1 MSLILCSGVVGA
13 IGDVLLPIDLPL
25 QAVIVSV
32 AALWIVY
39 CFFRYKQWKQ
49 GWGTFLSYL
58 LAALLLI
65 GYGLTVVLKGWPT
78 VSLCVFGAAVV
89 IPLLLPQVA
98 VPVTHLLVKLTM
110 LIPLPVIF
118 LIAKMMEVSES
129 PSFWLGMS
137 LSFVPS
143 VIAAMIIAVIFIR
156 HENRWQQII
165 SAIGILGNIVLFAYM
180 VRYGSRGPYLAVLL
194 MISFLP
200 AISIDRLLIGSWA
213 SNAFQWLR
221 GLRFLGTYTFGIL
234 LAAFVVGLS
243 WMFYQMDWEV
253 SVMAKFVKAIEQGD
267 ISNGRFEIWLASLRG
282 FCAEPIWGHGIGQI
296 SRDLSYV
303 HPHNSVVQLLYD
315 GGLLLL
321 ALVLIPTCCIAI
333 RFLRLRTKS
342 LQHIMLVVLLIFL
355 FFISVPNSLL
365 SGDLWSNS
373 RVWLLVGFC
382 LSLFAKNECKW
393 LPWGYGAMAC
403 VLAILISIAA
413 IFYLPK
419 QPSSLDKASD
429 INNNPSSSFDK
440 ASDISNNPSSSL
452 DKASDINN
460 NPSSSFDKAS
470 DISAFSKD
478 TIRVYY
484 LTHAMGAIHNEAE
497 EWDVQPQADAYISNR
512 TPASKE
518 WGMVRKVRYRYI
530 WMNIFKDETY
540 DADVLPHIQQAAL
553 AGCTYIYVH
562 ARGIEQP
569 TCTCYPEEER
579 YVTPAFEPW
588 DSYLYTNGRYKAHQQ
603 GAMEN
608 ALRYQQK
615 CIHALYEWA
624 EKAEYPVCIQ
634 LNIQ

>member
-1 MSLILCSGVVGA
+1 MSLILCSGVVEA
-13 IGDVLLPIDLPL
+13 IGDALLPFDLPL
-25 QAVIVSV
+25 QAVIVSI

-58 LAALLLI
+58 LAAFLLI

-78 VSLCVFGAAVV
+78 VSVCVFGAAVV
-89 IPLLLPQVA
+89 IPLLLPQAA
-98 VPVTHLLVKLTM
+98 VPETHLLVKVTM

-118 LIAKMMEVSES
+118 LIAKMMEVTES

-156 HENRWQQII
+156 HENRWQLII
-165 SAIGILGNIVLFAYM
+165 SAIGILGNIILFAYM

-267 ISNGRFEIWLASLRG
+267 ISNGRFEIWFASLRG

-355 FFISVPNSLL
+355 FFISVPNSML

-429 INNNPSSSFDK
+429 I
-440 ASDISNNPSSSL
+440 SNNPSSSL
-452 DKASDINN
+452 
-460 NPSSSFDKAS
+460 DKAS

-540 DADVLPHIQQAAL
+540 DADLLPHIQQAAL

-634 LNIQ
+634 VNIQ

>member
-13 IGDVLLPIDLPL
+13 MGDVLLPIDLPL
-25 QAVIVSV
+25 QAVIVSI

-78 VSLCVFGAAVV
+78 VSVCVFGAAVV
-89 IPLLLPQVA
+89 IPLLLPQAA
-98 VPVTHLLVKLTM
+98 VPETHLLVKVTM

-118 LIAKMMEVSES
+118 LIAKMMEVTES

-165 SAIGILGNIVLFAYM
+165 SAIGILGNIILFAYM
-180 VRYGSRGPYLAVLL
+180 IRYGSRGPYLAVLL

-321 ALVLIPTCCIAI
+321 ALVLIPTCCIAV

-355 FFISVPNSLL
+355 FFISVPNSML

-382 LSLFAKNECKW
+382 LSLYAKNECKW
-393 LPWGYGAMAC
+393 QPWGYGAMAC

-429 INNNPSSSFDK
+429 I
-440 ASDISNNPSSSL
+440 SNNPSSSL
-452 DKASDINN
+452 
-460 NPSSSFDKAS
+460 DKAS

-540 DADVLPHIQQAAL
+540 DADLLPHIQQAAL

>member
-13 IGDVLLPIDLPL
+13 MGDVLLPIDLPL
-25 QAVIVSV
+25 QAVIVSI

-89 IPLLLPQVA
+89 IPLLLPQAA
-98 VPVTHLLVKLTM
+98 VPETHLLVKLTM

-118 LIAKMMEVSES
+118 LIAKMMEVTES

-165 SAIGILGNIVLFAYM
+165 SAIGILGNIILFAYM

-321 ALVLIPTCCIAI
+321 ALVLIPTCCIAM

-355 FFISVPNSLL
+355 FFISVPNSML

-382 LSLFAKNECKW
+382 LSLYAKNECKW

-429 INNNPSSSFDK
+429 IS
-440 ASDISNNPSSSL
+440 
-452 DKASDINN
+452 N

-497 EWDVQPQADAYISNR
+497 EWNVQPQADAYISNR

-540 DADVLPHIQQAAL
+540 DADLLLHIQQAAL

-634 LNIQ
+634 VNIQ

>member
-13 IGDVLLPIDLPL
+13 MGDVLLPIDLPL
-25 QAVIVSV
+25 QAVIVSI

-78 VSLCVFGAAVV
+78 VSVCVFGAAVV
-89 IPLLLPQVA
+89 IPLLLPQAA
-98 VPVTHLLVKLTM
+98 VPETHLLVKVTM

-118 LIAKMMEVSES
+118 LIAKMMEVTES

-165 SAIGILGNIVLFAYM
+165 SAIGILGNIILFAYM

-355 FFISVPNSLL
+355 FFISVPNSML

-382 LSLFAKNECKW
+382 LSLYAKNECKW

-429 INNNPSSSFDK
+429 I
-440 ASDISNNPSSSL
+440 SNNPSSSL
-452 DKASDINN
+452 
-460 NPSSSFDKAS
+460 DKAS

-540 DADVLPHIQQAAL
+540 DADLLPHIQQAAL

>member
-25 QAVIVSV
+25 QAVIVSI

-89 IPLLLPQVA
+89 IPLLLPQAA
-98 VPVTHLLVKLTM
+98 VPETHLLVKLTM

-118 LIAKMMEVSES
+118 LIAKMMEVTES

-165 SAIGILGNIVLFAYM
+165 SAIGILGNIILFAYM

-355 FFISVPNSLL
+355 FFISVPNSML

-382 LSLFAKNECKW
+382 LSLYAKNECKW

-419 QPSSLDKASD
+419 QPSSLDEASE
-429 INNNPSSSFDK
+429 ISNNPSSSFDE
-440 ASDISNNPSSSL
+440 ASEISNNPSSSL
-452 DKASDINN
+452 
-460 NPSSSFDKAS
+460 DKAS

-540 DADVLPHIQQAAL
+540 DADLLPHIQQAAL

-624 EKAEYPVCIQ
+624 QNAEYPVCIQ
-634 LNIQ
+634 MNIQ

>member
-13 IGDVLLPIDLPL
+13 MGDVLLPIDLPL
-25 QAVIVSV
+25 QAVIVSI

-89 IPLLLPQVA
+89 IPLLLPQAA
-98 VPVTHLLVKLTM
+98 VPEIHLLMKLTM

-118 LIAKMMEVSES
+118 LIAKMMEVTES

-137 LSFVPS
+137 LSLVPS

-165 SAIGILGNIVLFAYM
+165 SAIGILGNIILFAYM

-355 FFISVPNSLL
+355 FFISVPNSML

-382 LSLFAKNECKW
+382 LSLYAKNECKW

-429 INNNPSSSFDK
+429 INNNPSSS
-440 ASDISNNPSSSL
+440 L
-452 DKASDINN
+452 
-460 NPSSSFDKAS
+460 DKAS

-540 DADVLPHIQQAAL
+540 DADLLPHIQQAAL

-634 LNIQ
+634 VNIQ

>member
-13 IGDVLLPIDLPL
+13 MGDVLLPIDLPL
-25 QAVIVSV
+25 QAVIVSI
-32 AALWIVY
+32 AALLIVY

-89 IPLLLPQVA
+89 IPLLLPQAA
-98 VPVTHLLVKLTM
+98 VPETHLLVKLTM

-118 LIAKMMEVSES
+118 LIAKMMEVTES

-137 LSFVPS
+137 LSLVPS

-165 SAIGILGNIVLFAYM
+165 SAIGILGNIFLFAYM
-180 VRYGSRGPYLAVLL
+180 IRYGSRGPYLAVLL

-234 LAAFVVGLS
+234 MAAFVVGLS

-267 ISNGRFEIWLASLRG
+267 IRNGRFEIWLASLRG
-282 FCAEPIWGHGIGQI
+282 FCDEPIWGHGIGQI

-355 FFISVPNSLL
+355 FFISVPNSML

-382 LSLFAKNECKW
+382 LSLYAKNECKW
-393 LPWGYGAMAC
+393 LTWGYGAMAC

-429 INNNPSSSFDK
+429 IS
-440 ASDISNNPSSSL
+440 
-452 DKASDINN
+452 N

-540 DADVLPHIQQAAL
+540 DADLLLHIQQAAL

-634 LNIQ
+634 MNIQ

>member
-13 IGDVLLPIDLPL
+13 IGDVFLPIDLPL

-89 IPLLLPQVA
+89 IPLLLPQAA
-98 VPVTHLLVKLTM
+98 VPETHLLVKLTM

-118 LIAKMMEVSES
+118 LIAKMMEATES

-165 SAIGILGNIVLFAYM
+165 SAIGILGNIILFAYM

-321 ALVLIPTCCIAI
+321 ALVLIPTCCIAM

-355 FFISVPNSLL
+355 FFISVPNSML

-382 LSLFAKNECKW
+382 LSLYAKNECKW
-393 LPWGYGAMAC
+393 HPWGYGAMAC

-429 INNNPSSSFDK
+429 ISNNPSSSFDK
-440 ASDISNNPSSSL
+440 ASDIL
-452 DKASDINN
+452 
-460 NPSSSFDKAS
+460 
-470 DISAFSKD
+470 AFSKD

-540 DADVLPHIQQAAL
+540 DADLLPHIQQAAL

-634 LNIQ
+634 MNIQ

>member
-13 IGDVLLPIDLPL
+13 MGDVLLPIDLPL
-25 QAVIVSV
+25 QAVIVSI

-49 GWGTFLSYL
+49 GLGTFLSYL

-89 IPLLLPQVA
+89 IPLLLPQA
-98 VPVTHLLVKLTM
+98 AEPDTHLLVKLTM

-118 LIAKMMEVSES
+118 LIAKMMEATES

-165 SAIGILGNIVLFAYM
+165 SAIGILGNIILFAYM

-355 FFISVPNSLL
+355 FFISVPNSML

-382 LSLFAKNECKW
+382 LSLYDENECKW

-429 INNNPSSSFDK
+429 I
-440 ASDISNNPSSSL
+440 SNNPSSSL
-452 DKASDINN
+452 
-460 NPSSSFDKAS
+460 DKAS

-540 DADVLPHIQQAAL
+540 DADLLPHIQQAAL

-634 LNIQ
+634 VNIQ

>member
-25 QAVIVSV
+25 QAVIVSI

-89 IPLLLPQVA
+89 IPLLLPQAA
-98 VPVTHLLVKLTM
+98 VPEIHLLMKLTM

-118 LIAKMMEVSES
+118 LIAKMMEATES

-165 SAIGILGNIVLFAYM
+165 SAIGILGNIILFAYM

-321 ALVLIPTCCIAI
+321 ALVLIPTCCIAM

-355 FFISVPNSLL
+355 FFISVPNSML

-382 LSLFAKNECKW
+382 LSLYAKNECKW
-393 LPWGYGAMAC
+393 HPWGYGAMAC

-429 INNNPSSSFDK
+429 ISNNPSSSFDK
-440 ASDISNNPSSSL
+440 ASDIL
-452 DKASDINN
+452 
-460 NPSSSFDKAS
+460 
-470 DISAFSKD
+470 AFSKD

-540 DADVLPHIQQAAL
+540 DADLLPHIQQAAL

-634 LNIQ
+634 VNIQ

>member
-13 IGDVLLPIDLPL
+13 MGDVLLPIDLPL
-25 QAVIVSV
+25 QAVIVSI

-78 VSLCVFGAAVV
+78 VSVCVFGAAVV
-89 IPLLLPQVA
+89 IPLLLPQAA
-98 VPVTHLLVKLTM
+98 VPETHLLVKLTM

-118 LIAKMMEVSES
+118 LIAKMMEATES

-137 LSFVPS
+137 LSLVPS

-165 SAIGILGNIVLFAYM
+165 SAIGILGNIILFAYM

-355 FFISVPNSLL
+355 FFISVPNSML

-429 INNNPSSSFDK
+429 I
-440 ASDISNNPSSSL
+440 SNNPSSSL
-452 DKASDINN
+452 
-460 NPSSSFDKAS
+460 DKAS

-540 DADVLPHIQQAAL
+540 DADLLPHIQQAAL

-634 LNIQ
+634 VNIQ

>member
-13 IGDVLLPIDLPL
+13 MGDVLLPIDLPL
-25 QAVIVSV
+25 QAVIVSI

-89 IPLLLPQVA
+89 IPLLLPQAA
-98 VPVTHLLVKLTM
+98 VPEIHLLMKLTM

-118 LIAKMMEVSES
+118 LIAKMMEVTES

-165 SAIGILGNIVLFAYM
+165 SAIGILGNIILFAYM

-282 FCAEPIWGHGIGQI
+282 FCAEPIWGHGISQI

-321 ALVLIPTCCIAI
+321 ALVLIPSCCIAM

-355 FFISVPNSLL
+355 FFISVPNSML

-373 RVWLLVGFC
+373 KVWLLVGFC
-382 LSLFAKNECKW
+382 LSLYDENECKW

-419 QPSSLDKASD
+419 QPSS
-429 INNNPSSSFDK
+429 FDK
-440 ASDISNNPSSSL
+440 ASDISNNSSLSL
-452 DKASDINN
+452 DKAT
-460 NPSSSFDKAS
+460 

-497 EWDVQPQADAYISNR
+497 EWNVQPLADAYISNR

-530 WMNIFKDETY
+530 WMNIFKDEIY
-540 DADVLPHIQQAAL
+540 DADLLPHIQQAAL

-634 LNIQ
+634 VNIQ

>member
-25 QAVIVSV
+25 QAVIVSI

-89 IPLLLPQVA
+89 IPLLLPQAA
-98 VPVTHLLVKLTM
+98 VPEIHLLMKLTM

-118 LIAKMMEVSES
+118 LIAKMMEVTES

-137 LSFVPS
+137 LSLVPS

-165 SAIGILGNIVLFAYM
+165 SAIGILGNIILFAYM

-355 FFISVPNSLL
+355 FFISVPNSML

-382 LSLFAKNECKW
+382 LSLYAKNECKW
-393 LPWGYGAMAC
+393 QPWGYGAMAC

-429 INNNPSSSFDK
+429 IS
-440 ASDISNNPSSSL
+440 
-452 DKASDINN
+452 N

-497 EWDVQPQADAYISNR
+497 EWNVQPQADAYISNR

-530 WMNIFKDETY
+530 WMNIFKDEIY
-540 DADVLPHIQQAAL
+540 DADLLPHIQQAAL

-634 LNIQ
+634 VNIQ

>member
-13 IGDVLLPIDLPL
+13 MGDVLLPIDLPL
-25 QAVIVSV
+25 QAVIVSI

-78 VSLCVFGAAVV
+78 VSVCVFGAAVV
-89 IPLLLPQVA
+89 IPLLLPQAA
-98 VPVTHLLVKLTM
+98 VPETHLLVKVTM

-118 LIAKMMEVSES
+118 LIAKMMEATES

-165 SAIGILGNIVLFAYM
+165 SAIGILGNIILFAYM

-253 SVMAKFVKAIEQGD
+253 SVIAKFVKAIEQGD

-315 GGLLLL
+315 GGVLLL
-321 ALVLIPTCCIAI
+321 AIVLIPTCCIAI

-355 FFISVPNSLL
+355 FFISVPNSML

-419 QPSSLDKASD
+419 QPSSLDKAFD
-429 INNNPSSSFDK
+429 ISNNPSSSFDK
-440 ASDISNNPSSSL
+440 ASDIL
-452 DKASDINN
+452 
-460 NPSSSFDKAS
+460 
-470 DISAFSKD
+470 AFSKD

-540 DADVLPHIQQAAL
+540 DADLLPHIQQAAL

-634 LNIQ
+634 VNIQ

>member
-1 MSLILCSGVVGA
+1 
-13 IGDVLLPIDLPL
+13 
-25 QAVIVSV
+25 
-32 AALWIVY
+32 
-39 CFFRYKQWKQ
+39 
-49 GWGTFLSYL
+49 
-58 LAALLLI
+58 
-65 GYGLTVVLKGWPT
+65 
-78 VSLCVFGAAVV
+78 
-89 IPLLLPQVA
+89 
-98 VPVTHLLVKLTM
+98 
-110 LIPLPVIF
+110 
-118 LIAKMMEVSES
+118 
-129 PSFWLGMS
+129 
-137 LSFVPS
+137 
-143 VIAAMIIAVIFIR
+143 
-156 HENRWQQII
+156 
-165 SAIGILGNIVLFAYM
+165 
-180 VRYGSRGPYLAVLL
+180 
-194 MISFLP
+194 
-200 AISIDRLLIGSWA
+200 
-213 SNAFQWLR
+213 
-221 GLRFLGTYTFGIL
+221 
-234 LAAFVVGLS
+234 
-243 WMFYQMDWEV
+243 
-253 SVMAKFVKAIEQGD
+253 MAKFVKAIEQGD

-355 FFISVPNSLL
+355 FFISVPNSML

-429 INNNPSSSFDK
+429 I
-440 ASDISNNPSSSL
+440 SNNPSSSL
-452 DKASDINN
+452 
-460 NPSSSFDKAS
+460 DKAS

-540 DADVLPHIQQAAL
+540 DADLLPHIQQAAL

-624 EKAEYPVCIQ
+624 EKAEYPVCI
-634 LNIQ
+634 

>member
-13 IGDVLLPIDLPL
+13 MGDVLLPIDLPL
-25 QAVIVSV
+25 QAVIVSI

-89 IPLLLPQVA
+89 IPLLLPQA
-98 VPVTHLLVKLTM
+98 AEPDTHLLVKLTM

-118 LIAKMMEVSES
+118 LIAKMMEATES

-165 SAIGILGNIVLFAYM
+165 SAIGILGNIILFAYM

-355 FFISVPNSLL
+355 FFISVPNSML

-382 LSLFAKNECKW
+382 LSLYAKNECKW

-429 INNNPSSSFDK
+429 I
-440 ASDISNNPSSSL
+440 SNNPSSSL
-452 DKASDINN
+452 
-460 NPSSSFDKAS
+460 DKAS

-497 EWDVQPQADAYISNR
+497 EWNVQPQADAYISNR

-540 DADVLPHIQQAAL
+540 DADLLPHIQQAAL

-634 LNIQ
+634 LNTQ

>member
-25 QAVIVSV
+25 QAVIVSI

-78 VSLCVFGAAVV
+78 VSVCVFGAAVV
-89 IPLLLPQVA
+89 IPLLLPQAA
-98 VPVTHLLVKLTM
+98 VPETHLLVKVTM

-118 LIAKMMEVSES
+118 LIAKMMEATES

-165 SAIGILGNIVLFAYM
+165 SAIGILGNIILFAYM

-321 ALVLIPTCCIAI
+321 ALVLIPTCCIAM

-355 FFISVPNSLL
+355 FFISVPNSML

-382 LSLFAKNECKW
+382 LSLYAKNECKW

-429 INNNPSSSFDK
+429 ISNNPSSSFDK
-440 ASDISNNPSSSL
+440 ASDIL
-452 DKASDINN
+452 
-460 NPSSSFDKAS
+460 
-470 DISAFSKD
+470 AFSKD

-540 DADVLPHIQQAAL
+540 DADLLPHIQQAAL

-634 LNIQ
+634 VNIQ

>member
-25 QAVIVSV
+25 QAVIVSI

-89 IPLLLPQVA
+89 IPLLLPQAA
-98 VPVTHLLVKLTM
+98 VPETHLLVKLTM

-118 LIAKMMEVSES
+118 LIAKMMEETES

-165 SAIGILGNIVLFAYM
+165 SAIGILGNIILFAYM

-382 LSLFAKNECKW
+382 LSLYAKNECKW

-419 QPSSLDKASD
+419 QPSSLDEASE
-429 INNNPSSSFDK
+429 ISNNPSSSFDE
-440 ASDISNNPSSSL
+440 ASEISNNPSSSL
-452 DKASDINN
+452 
-460 NPSSSFDKAS
+460 DKAS

-540 DADVLPHIQQAAL
+540 DADLLPHIQQAAL

-634 LNIQ
+634 MNIQ

>member
-13 IGDVLLPIDLPL
+13 MGDVLLPIDLPL
-25 QAVIVSV
+25 QAVIVSI

-89 IPLLLPQVA
+89 IPLLLPQAA
-98 VPVTHLLVKLTM
+98 VPETHLLVKVTM

-118 LIAKMMEVSES
+118 LIAKMMEVTES

-165 SAIGILGNIVLFAYM
+165 SAIGILGNIILFAYM

-355 FFISVPNSLL
+355 FFISVPNSML

-382 LSLFAKNECKW
+382 LSLYAKNECKW

-429 INNNPSSSFDK
+429 I
-440 ASDISNNPSSSL
+440 SNNPSSSL
-452 DKASDINN
+452 
-460 NPSSSFDKAS
+460 DKAS

-540 DADVLPHIQQAAL
+540 DADLLPHIQQAAL

-634 LNIQ
+634 VNIQ

>member
-13 IGDVLLPIDLPL
+13 MGDVLLPIDLPL
-25 QAVIVSV
+25 QAVIVSI

-78 VSLCVFGAAVV
+78 VSVCVFGAAVV
-89 IPLLLPQVA
+89 IPLLLPQAA
-98 VPVTHLLVKLTM
+98 VPETHLLVKLTM

-118 LIAKMMEVSES
+118 LIAKMMEVTES

-137 LSFVPS
+137 LSLVPS

-165 SAIGILGNIVLFAYM
+165 SAIGIFGNIILFAYM

-355 FFISVPNSLL
+355 FFISVPNSML

-382 LSLFAKNECKW
+382 LSLYAKNECKW

-419 QPSSLDKASD
+419 QPSS
-429 INNNPSSSFDK
+429 FDK
-440 ASDISNNPSSSL
+440 ASEISNNPSSS
-452 DKASDINN
+452 
-460 NPSSSFDKAS
+460 FEKAS

-512 TPASKE
+512 TPASEE

-540 DADVLPHIQQAAL
+540 DADLLPHIQQAAL

-634 LNIQ
+634 VNIQ